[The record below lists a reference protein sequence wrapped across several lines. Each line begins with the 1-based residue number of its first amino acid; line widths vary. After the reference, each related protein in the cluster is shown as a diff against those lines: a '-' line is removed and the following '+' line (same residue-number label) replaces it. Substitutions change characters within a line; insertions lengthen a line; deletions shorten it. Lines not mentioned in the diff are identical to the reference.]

1 MSDVVVPPYT
11 SWATLLQGNIDG
23 RARLA
28 AVLGDTRIEE
38 IRAGLMDRARSYS
51 QRLAR
56 IANER
61 GITLGDPEPLSDD
74 DQHGIVMAGHQPVVF
89 HPGLFF
95 KTELLS
101 RLARDTRAFGIHVV
115 IDTDEGS
122 ACEVSWPRIEGE
134 QLVVRR
140 AAIVSAESKVPDGSS
155 PDQILYSTQR
165 IKTREE
171 IKEIFAEVQS
181 DLRASGFADEAERAR
196 RMGEIYTNL
205 AGCPLAAANSI
216 ARWGVERRGYR
227 EVLLSTLLKETS
239 LGGVLRELT
248 RDGERLFHS
257 YNESLERYRE
267 EHSIKNAANPFPNL
281 KTRNGSYELPLWVVT
296 DKERKPFWSSAS
308 QSIQLPDDSYL
319 ATRGSITTML
329 LRAYCSDIFIHGL
342 GGGKYDRF
350 VTMFASEYLRVE
362 LPGFVVA
369 SRTRVLDEGRVESLS
384 AAIRRG
390 RSIKEIVSHTQRYLG
405 TGIFSESE
413 EAQLRGL
420 VANRAKLREELS
432 ITLSAE
438 QRSAA
443 AHALNQANREV
454 REIVQGSS
462 LRRDVEGLYRNENLL
477 ERWSYR
483 EFPYFLFEDLNE
495 TSSVVLAG

>member
-1 MSDVVVPPYT
+1 
-11 SWATLLQGNIDG
+11 
-23 RARLA
+23 
-28 AVLGDTRIEE
+28 
-38 IRAGLMDRARSYS
+38 
-51 QRLAR
+51 
-56 IANER
+56 
-61 GITLGDPEPLSDD
+61 
-74 DQHGIVMAGHQPVVF
+74 
-89 HPGLFF
+89 
-95 KTELLS
+95 
-101 RLARDTRAFGIHVV
+101 
-115 IDTDEGS
+115 
-122 ACEVSWPRIEGE
+122 
-134 QLVVRR
+134 
-140 AAIVSAESKVPDGSS
+140 
-155 PDQILYSTQR
+155 
-165 IKTREE
+165 
-171 IKEIFAEVQS
+171 
-181 DLRASGFADEAERAR
+181 
-196 RMGEIYTNL
+196 
-205 AGCPLAAANSI
+205 
-216 ARWGVERRGYR
+216 
-227 EVLLSTLLKETS
+227 VLLSTLLKETS